1 MANRIFRKGLMTG
14 KIGRALRTL
23 FAGKNDLF
31 ILPGLVFI
39 LCIIISYKFSSLQ
52 FSYQTDRLRDHI
64 EASLDTIRGHLSR
77 ELHAGI
83 YLTEG
88 IASLIT
94 VDGNIEG
101 ERFQAIASD
110 LMRRNQLIRNIALA
124 PDNVIRFIYPSDG
137 NEKALG
143 LNYLNIPGQR
153 DSVLRAMNE
162 RRMVVAGPVNLVQG
176 GIGIIGRTPI
186 FIPAPDE
193 RGAPKY
199 WGISATVL
207 DFQRL
212 IKTAGLD
219 AASSQLH
226 IALRGRDGTG
236 KQGDVFWGDAT
247 VFSSTPVA
255 MDVTLPSGSWQ
266 IAAIPSGGWP
276 KFTPLASTF
285 FIAGCAISSVMT
297 LLLSQ
302 VLRISSARRE
312 DVQKRIMTEAALRQ
326 TNRALRLFTLCNT
339 IVVQAKN
346 EASLL
351 KDLCRIAVDSA
362 GYRMAWVGRAE
373 QDEKRTVAPITFAGP
388 GEGFLD
394 RIHVSWADNIHGR
407 GSAGY
412 AIRNRAPH
420 VARDL
425 RNNPAFA
432 IWREV
437 LETRDF
443 SSAIGIPLVV
453 DNEVFG
459 SLVIYAAEP
468 DAFDSTETGLL
479 EDLGENIA
487 HGMSALR
494 AQKERAEAMAALE
507 KARNELELRVDE
519 RTRELQIA
527 KESAESADR
536 IKSAFL
542 ATMSH
547 ELRTPLNSIIGFTG
561 ILLQGLAG
569 SLNNEQNKQLGMIQ
583 NSAHHLLAL
592 INDVLDIS
600 KIEAGQLQVY
610 AQPFDLR
617 QSIEKVKHAV
627 EPLAERKSLRLQIQT
642 DDSIGIISSDQRRV
656 EQVLMNLLSNAIKFT
671 DHGLVGIQ
679 STLCDGAVEIAVSD
693 TGMGIS
699 SADLPALFQPFRQ
712 IETGLSRKHEGTGL
726 GLSICKR
733 LLELLGGTIRVESTP
748 GSGSTFTF
756 SLPLTRG
763 DA

>member
-1 MANRIFRKGLMTG
+1 MSAKKYRPL
-14 KIGRALRTL
+14 LQS
-23 FAGKNDLF
+23 FAGKNDSF
-31 ILPGLVFI
+31 VLPALVFI
-39 LCIIISYKFSSLQ
+39 LCVIISYKFSSLQ
-52 FSYQTDRLRDHI
+52 YSYQTDRVREHI
-64 EASLDTIRGHLSR
+64 GAALDNIRGSLSR

-94 VDGNIEG
+94 VDGNIDG
-101 ERFQAIASD
+101 ERFQAIASE
-110 LMRRNQLIRNIALA
+110 LIRRNQLIKNIALA
-124 PDNVIRFIYPSDG
+124 PGNKVRFVYPLEG
-137 NEKALG
+137 NEKVLG
-143 LNYLNIPGQR
+143 LNYLETPGQR

-162 RRMVVAGPVNLVQG
+162 RRMVVAGPVDLVQG

-186 FIPAPDE
+186 FVEMPNGG
-193 RGAPKY
+193 GARKY

-207 DFQRL
+207 DFQML

-219 AASSQLH
+219 AASAQMQ
-226 IALRGRDGTG
+226 IALRGRDGMG
-236 KQGDVFWGDAT
+236 KQGAIFWGDAA
-247 VFSSTPVA
+247 VFSSNPVM

-266 IAAIPSGGWP
+266 IAALPAGGWP
-276 KFTPLASTF
+276 TFNPLTSAF
-285 FIAGCAISSVMT
+285 FNVGCAISLILT

-302 VLRISSARRE
+302 VLRISSA
-312 DVQKRIMTEAALRQ
+312 QKEEVHQRINTEAALRQ

-339 IVVQAKN
+339 LVVQARD

-351 KDLCRIAVDSA
+351 EDLCRIAVDSA

-373 QDEKRTVAPITFAGP
+373 HDEARTVTPVTFAGP
-388 GEGFLD
+388 GENFLD
-394 RIHVSWADNIHGR
+394 RIHVSWADNKYGQ
-407 GSAGY
+407 GTAGN
-412 AIRNRAPH
+412 AIRKRTPC

-425 RNNPAFA
+425 RNNPTFEPWHD
-432 IWREV
+432 I
-437 LETRDF
+437 LKTRDF

-453 DNEVFG
+453 ESEVFG

-468 DAFDSTETGLL
+468 DAFDSTEAGLL

-487 HGMSALR
+487 HGIAALR

-507 KARNELELRVDE
+507 KARNELELRVVE

-527 KESAESADR
+527 KEAAESADS

-569 SLNNEQNKQLGMIQ
+569 QLNNEQNKQLGMIQ

-610 AQPFDLR
+610 VQPFDLR
-617 QSIEKVKHAV
+617 HSIEKVRQAIG
-627 EPLAERKSLRLQIQT
+627 PLAEKKKLQLQIQMPPST
-642 DDSIGIISSDQRRV
+642 VTIFSDQRRV

-671 DHGLVGIQ
+671 DHGTVGIQ
-679 STLCDGAVEIAVSD
+679 CTLRDDAVEIAVSD
-693 TGMGIS
+693 TGIGIKTE
-699 SADLPALFQPFRQ
+699 DLPTLFQPFRQ

-726 GLSICKR
+726 GLSICRR
-733 LLELLGGTIRVESTP
+733 LLELLGGTIRVHSVP

-763 DA
+763 DTSNAMYSR

>member
-1 MANRIFRKGLMTG
+1 MIA
-14 KIGRALRTL
+14 KIGGALRQL
-23 FAGKNDLF
+23 FARKNDS
-31 ILPGLVFI
+31 IVLPGCVFI
-39 LCIIISYKFSSLQ
+39 LCLLISFKFSSLQ
-52 FSYQTDRLRDHI
+52 YSYQTDRLREHI
-64 EASLDTIRGHLSR
+64 GAALDSIRGNLGR

-94 VDGNIEG
+94 VDGNMDG
-101 ERFQAIASD
+101 ERFQAMASE
-110 LMRRNQLIRNIALA
+110 LMRRNQLIKNIALA
-124 PDNVIRFIYPSDG
+124 PDNVIRFIYPLEG

-143 LNYLNIPGQR
+143 LNYLKTPGQR

-162 RRMVVAGPVNLVQG
+162 QRMVVAGPVDLVQG

-186 FIPAPDE
+186 FVSTPDE
-193 RGAPKY
+193 SGVRKY

-207 DFQRL
+207 DFQKL
-212 IKTAGLD
+212 IRTAGLD
-219 AASSQLH
+219 AASSQMK

-236 KQGDVFWGDAT
+236 KQGPVFWGDAA
-247 VFSSTPVA
+247 VFSSNPVM

-266 IAAIPSGGWP
+266 IAALPSGGWP
-276 KFTPLASTF
+276 AFNPLASTF
-285 FIAGCAISSVMT
+285 FIAGCAISFVLT
-297 LLLSQ
+297 ALLSQ
-302 VLRISSARRE
+302 VLRISTARE
-312 DVQKRIMTEAALRQ
+312 EEVHQRIKTEAALRQ

-339 IVVQAKN
+339 LVVKARD

-373 QDEKRTVAPITFAGP
+373 HDERRTVTPITFAGP
-388 GEGFLD
+388 GEEFLN
-394 RIHVSWADNIHGR
+394 RIDVSWADNKYGQ
-407 GSAGY
+407 GTAGN
-412 AIRNRAPH
+412 AIRQRAPF

-425 RNNPAFA
+425 RNNPSFRVWLDA
-432 IWREV
+432 
-437 LETRDF
+437 LKTRDF

-453 DNEVFG
+453 ENEVFG

-468 DAFDSTETGLL
+468 DAFDSTEAGLL

-487 HGMSALR
+487 HGIAALR

-507 KARNELELRVDE
+507 KVRNELELRVIE

-569 SLNNEQNKQLGMIQ
+569 SLNDEQKKQLGMVQ

-610 AQPFDLR
+610 VQPFNMHHL
-617 QSIEKVKHAV
+617 IEKVRQAV
-627 EPLAERKSLRLQIQT
+627 EPLAAKKKLQLKAQM
-642 DDSIGIISSDQRRV
+642 DASIGTIISDQRRV

-671 DHGLVGIQ
+671 DHGTVSIQ
-679 STLCDGAVEIAVSD
+679 GTLRDNEIEIAVSD
-693 TGMGIS
+693 TGIGIM
-699 SADLPALFQPFRQ
+699 AEDLPALFQPFRQ

-733 LLELLGGTIRVESTP
+733 LLGLMGGTIRVESIP
-748 GSGSTFTF
+748 GCGSTFTF

-763 DA
+763 VA